1 MNAGSPGG
9 HVVRLGAMALLS
21 LGLLALLSIGCRRG
35 MPVYDPSPRMNA
47 PGTLSGTVRGPEGTS
62 SVEGRAVEVISV
74 ATGERQ
80 STTTSNEGGFTF
92 KVTPGKYR
100 VEVTLLEGESVLKEP
115 GIINVNRS
123 DVDAHAHFVIGR
135 VRALKPKYPT
145 PSDRSLGSPV
155 A

>member
-1 MNAGSPGG
+1 
-9 HVVRLGAMALLS
+9 
-21 LGLLALLSIGCRRG
+21 
-35 MPVYDPSPRMNA
+35 
-47 PGTLSGTVRGPEGTS
+47 
-62 SVEGRAVEVISV
+62 
-74 ATGERQ
+74 
-80 STTTSNEGGFTF
+80 
-92 KVTPGKYR
+92 
-100 VEVTLLEGESVLKEP
+100 VTLLEGESVLKEP

>member
-1 MNAGSPGG
+1 MT
-9 HVVRLGAMALLS
+9 LLV
-21 LGLLALLSIGCRRG
+21 G
-35 MPVYDPSPRMNA
+35 
-47 PGTLSGTVRGPEGTS
+47 
-62 SVEGRAVEVISV
+62 ISV
-74 ATGERQ
+74 DTGERQ